1 MASSDDHVTAYIG
14 PVQLPDGT
22 GYLTVAQREEILQQY
37 GVTAVVRNRPQ
48 WGIRCLSLSG
58 PVGNLLAARRRCMEL
73 LHVEDL
79 QDAAA
84 SKHGAGGPDLM
95 VKQRSATD
103 DAKPFSKHPPPK
115 SAKSAGKGNSPAP
128 TQPQVDPYNG
138 WTWWPGYVQPWWTFW
153 PPPAPAAPAADEESS
168 ANWSDARSRRYPA
181 RATNQGTTSKAKA
194 VPKTPPA
201 TENDDNMEEVEVE
214 PESSESSES
223 LSSPRAIPGPS
234 AKDPHTPPGFERVK
248 DSEKCAARVQPIK
261 RKEGMPPSADRAE
274 AKTTASGSAYVA
286 GAEAAAAAEE
296 NRPATDT
303 AAAEHPV
310 IKAEEK
316 EEPTEPKTEVKEI
329 KEEPT
334 EPSGASGS
342 TSAKA
347 CLAVSP
353 LPRML
358 HRVKKESAAAS
369 AAKGSILSPP
379 VPDTPMIPTEDF
391 EEIEEEEL
399 IPGPW
404 TLSPHEIMV
413 PTSPADEPIDEPPVE
428 SGPGVVGGASS
439 DDVSPE
445 KDD

>member
-1 MASSDDHVTAYIG
+1 
-14 PVQLPDGT
+14 
-22 GYLTVAQREEILQQY
+22 
-37 GVTAVVRNRPQ
+37 
-48 WGIRCLSLSG
+48 
-58 PVGNLLAARRRCMEL
+58 VGNLLAARRRCMEL

-79 QDAAA
+79 LDAAA

-103 DAKPFSKHPPPK
+103 DARPFSKHPPPK

-128 TQPQVDPYNG
+128 NQPQVDPYNG

-153 PPPAPAAPAADEESS
+153 PPPAPAAPAADEESC

-274 AKTTASGSAYVA
+274 AKATASGSANVA
-286 GAEAAAAAEE
+286 GAEPAAAAEE
-296 NRPATDT
+296 N
-303 AAAEHPV
+303 
-310 IKAEEK
+310 
-316 EEPTEPKTEVKEI
+316 
-329 KEEPT
+329 
-334 EPSGASGS
+334 
-342 TSAKA
+342 
-347 CLAVSP
+347 
-353 LPRML
+353 
-358 HRVKKESAAAS
+358 
-369 AAKGSILSPP
+369 
-379 VPDTPMIPTEDF
+379 
-391 EEIEEEEL
+391 
-399 IPGPW
+399 
-404 TLSPHEIMV
+404 
-413 PTSPADEPIDEPPVE
+413 
-428 SGPGVVGGASS
+428 
-439 DDVSPE
+439 
-445 KDD
+445 